1 MSTHWKISF
10 FLETIIVKDIRS
22 KKFQLYK
29 FISDFKIKK
38 LFYFINI
45 VYYKIQDVF
54 FIIISLNLET

>member
-10 FLETIIVKDIRS
+10 FLETIIVKDIHS

-29 FISDFKIKK
+29 FISDFEIKK